1 MNENKQFRI
10 ENLANLKSL
19 SRSLVYLLNEHL
31 QVTFLVGMVNFR
43 VLGIFAS
50 PHLKFRSRMTLLEFS

>member
-1 MNENKQFRI
+1 MNENKRFRI
-10 ENLANLKSL
+10 ENLANLESL
-19 SRSLVYLLNEHL
+19 SRSLVYLLSEHL

-50 PHLKFRSRMTLLEFS
+50 TQLEMNTCQRAPI

>member
-10 ENLANLKSL
+10 ENLANLESL

-50 PHLKFRSRMTLLEFS
+50 TQLK

>member
-1 MNENKQFRI
+1 MNENKRFRIGI
-10 ENLANLKSL
+10 ENLANLENL

-50 PHLKFRSRMTLLEFS
+50 TQLEMNTCQRAPI

>member
-1 MNENKQFRI
+1 MNENKRFRI
-10 ENLANLKSL
+10 ENVANLESL

-31 QVTFLVGMVNFR
+31 QVTFLVGMINFR

-50 PHLKFRSRMTLLEFS
+50 TQLKMNTCQRAPI

>member
-1 MNENKQFRI
+1 MNENKRFRI
-10 ENLANLKSL
+10 ENLANLESL

-31 QVTFLVGMVNFR
+31 QVTFLVGMVNFC

-50 PHLKFRSRMTLLEFS
+50 TQLKMNTRQRAPI